1 MKKIRLITAV
11 ITALSAVTAFSA
23 AASAADVIDFEN
35 GKYSFVSMKT
45 DDGGDDS
52 VLSVVDFNG
61 SKQLKVEVTDCKNV
75 PKVCF
80 DLNSILKKRDFE
92 KVKTIEM
99 DITIESKD
107 GTTPP
112 GWAGGAIGTQ
122 GGSNSP
128 AWSQTPWELE
138 ENKKAVTDQ
147 TTICKKFLLYSD
159 RLVNGTPDTQ
169 MILMRWGAE
178 VDYNMYVDNIR
189 FFDSDGKALKLSL
202 RASSPKQTSETE
214 EESETEAVT
223 ETETEAVTEAAT
235 EPVPETEPV
244 TETETEPAAEEE
256 SEHETEA
263 VTEAETE
270 EILPESDNDTTS
282 STTGNVSAFAA
293 ASAVVLSGYAVAM
306 TRRKKKQS

>member
-11 ITALSAVTAFSA
+11 ITAFSAVMTFST

-35 GKYSFVSMKT
+35 EKYSFVSMKT
-45 DDGGDDS
+45 DDGGDPS

-61 SKQLKVEVTDCKNV
+61 SKQLKVDVTDCKNV

-112 GWAGGAIGTQ
+112 GWAGGAVGTQ
-122 GGSNSP
+122 GGDADSP
-128 AWSQTPWELE
+128 AWSQTPWEIE
-138 ENKKAVTDQ
+138 GNTKAVTEQ

-159 RLVNGTPDTQ
+159 RLVNGTPNTQ
-169 MILMRWGAE
+169 MLLMRWGAE

-189 FFDSDGKALKLSL
+189 FLDSDGKALKLSI
-202 RASSPKQTSETE
+202 RASKQTNDA
-214 EESETEAVT
+214 EESETVT
-223 ETETEAVTEAAT
+223 QT
-235 EPVPETEPV
+235 ETEPV
-244 TETETEPAAEEE
+244 TETEPAP
-256 SEHETEA
+256 
-263 VTEAETE
+263 EAETE
-270 EILPESDNDTTS
+270 PVTEKETGSETEAPVTENTPEDTKPESDNNTDS

-306 TRRKKKQS
+306 TRRKKK

>member
-11 ITALSAVTAFSA
+11 ITAFSAVMTFSA

-35 GKYSFVSMKT
+35 EKYSFVSMKT
-45 DDGGDDS
+45 DDGGDPS

-61 SKQLKVEVTDCKNV
+61 SKQLKVDVTDCKNV

-112 GWAGGAIGTQ
+112 GWAGGAVGTQ
-122 GGSNSP
+122 GGDADSP
-128 AWSQTPWELE
+128 AWSQTPWEIE
-138 ENKKAVTDQ
+138 ENTKAVTEQ

-159 RLVNGTPDTQ
+159 RLVNGTPNTQ
-169 MILMRWGAE
+169 MLLMRWGAE

-189 FFDSDGKALKLSL
+189 FLDSDGKALKLSI
-202 RASSPKQTSETE
+202 RASKQTNDT
-214 EESETEAVT
+214 EESETVT
-223 ETETEAVTEAAT
+223 QT
-235 EPVPETEPV
+235 ETEPV
-244 TETETEPAAEEE
+244 TETEPAP
-256 SEHETEA
+256 
-263 VTEAETE
+263 EAETE
-270 EILPESDNDTTS
+270 PVTEKETGSETEAPVTENTPEDTKPESDNNTDS

-306 TRRKKKQS
+306 TRRKKK

>member
-11 ITALSAVTAFSA
+11 ITAFSAVMTFSA

-35 GKYSFVSMKT
+35 EKYSFVSMKT
-45 DDGGDDS
+45 DDGGDPS

-61 SKQLKVEVTDCKNV
+61 SKQLKVDVTDCKNV

-80 DLNSILKKRDFE
+80 DINSILKKRDFE

-112 GWAGGAIGTQ
+112 GWAGGAVGTQ
-122 GGSNSP
+122 GGDADSP
-128 AWSQTPWELE
+128 AWSQTPWEIE
-138 ENKKAVTDQ
+138 ENTKAVTEQ

-159 RLVNGTPDTQ
+159 RLVNGTPNTQ
-169 MILMRWGAE
+169 MLLMRWGAE

-189 FFDSDGKALKLSL
+189 FLDSDGKALKLSI
-202 RASSPKQTSETE
+202 RASKQTNDT
-214 EESETEAVT
+214 EESETVT
-223 ETETEAVTEAAT
+223 QT
-235 EPVPETEPV
+235 ETEPV
-244 TETETEPAAEEE
+244 TETEPAP
-256 SEHETEA
+256 
-263 VTEAETE
+263 EAETE
-270 EILPESDNDTTS
+270 PVTEKETGSETEAPVTENTPEDTKPESDNNTDS

-306 TRRKKKQS
+306 TRRKKK